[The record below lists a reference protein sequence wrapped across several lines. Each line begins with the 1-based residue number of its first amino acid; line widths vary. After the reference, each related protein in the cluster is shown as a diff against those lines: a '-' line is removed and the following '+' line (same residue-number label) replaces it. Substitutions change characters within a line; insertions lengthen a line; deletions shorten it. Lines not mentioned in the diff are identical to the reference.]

1 MKYFILKRKEDFFE
15 DQATIIEVIDAGN
28 FGDMYADGTKANS
41 SEKPTKLFYTP
52 YKGKIP
58 DYVSGTNSFPI
69 ISERFKKIVEQS
81 DSNLEFVNVQLLS
94 MGKDEIDLDKNFFFF
109 NILDNVSCFDFEKS
123 VYITLPSA
131 PKVPLK
137 IKKFVLLEDQIS
149 DRSIFRIKESRSNI
163 IIREDVKIEMEKES
177 ISGLEFEEI

>member
-15 DQATIIEVIDAGN
+15 DQATIIEVIDEGN
-28 FGDMYADGTKANS
+28 FGDMYADGTKANPS
-41 SEKPTKLFYTP
+41 KKLTKLFYTP

-69 ISERFKKIVEQS
+69 ISEKFKKIVEQS
-81 DSNLEFVNVQLLS
+81 DFNLEFFKVQLLS
-94 MGKDEIDLDKNFFFF
+94 MGKDELDKNFFFF

-123 VYITLPSA
+123 VYMTLPSA
-131 PKVPLK
+131 LKVPLK
-137 IKKFVLLEDQIS
+137 IKKFALLEDQIG

-163 IIREDVKIEMEKES
+163 IIREDIKIEMEKEN
-177 ISGLEFEEI
+177 ITGIEFEEI